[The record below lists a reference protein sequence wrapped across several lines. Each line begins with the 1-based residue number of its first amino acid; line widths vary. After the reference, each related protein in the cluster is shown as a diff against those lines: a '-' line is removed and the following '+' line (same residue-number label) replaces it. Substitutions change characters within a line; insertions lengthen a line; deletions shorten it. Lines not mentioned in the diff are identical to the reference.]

1 MELSLEKEV
10 LEKYPNA
17 AIGYLVAK
25 VKMNPSDPFVEDL
38 KSTLLTHLEGL
49 GINATNFA
57 IHPSISIW
65 REIYEKDFQV
75 KPKTYRSSLEALLRR
90 VITNKEMWKINN
102 VVDLYNCCSILSLL
116 PMGGYDLKKVQGNIK
131 IRYAKD
137 GETFI
142 ALGSKERVQVLPNQV
157 VYADDE
163 RIMCWLWNH
172 KDSRDTCIDEESE
185 YVIFFMDAFDLDEL
199 NKGLQLLKENLGK
212 IESSVLEVGILNKEA
227 QSIELKSFAV
237 V

>member
-1 MELSLEKEV
+1 MELSLDKEV

-17 AIGYLVAK
+17 VIGYLVAK
-25 VKMNPSDPFVEDL
+25 VVMKPSDPYVESL
-38 KSTLLTHLEGL
+38 KGSLLTYLEAL
-49 GINATNFA
+49 SINATNFA
-57 IHPSISIW
+57 IHSSMSIW

-90 VITNKEMWKINN
+90 VITGKEMWKICN

-116 PMGGYDLKKVQGNIK
+116 PMGGYDLKKVQGDIK
-131 IRYAKD
+131 IRFGKV
-137 GETFI
+137 GETFV
-142 ALGSKERVQVLPNQV
+142 ALGAKEKIPVQSNHV

-163 RIMCWLWNH
+163 RVMCWLWNH

-185 YVIFFMDAFDLDEL
+185 YVIFFMDAFDLESI
-199 NKGLQLLKENLGK
+199 NKGLQLLKENLEK
-212 IESSVLEVGILNKEA
+212 IESSVLEIGILNKEA
-227 QSIELKSFAV
+227 SIVEVKSFAV